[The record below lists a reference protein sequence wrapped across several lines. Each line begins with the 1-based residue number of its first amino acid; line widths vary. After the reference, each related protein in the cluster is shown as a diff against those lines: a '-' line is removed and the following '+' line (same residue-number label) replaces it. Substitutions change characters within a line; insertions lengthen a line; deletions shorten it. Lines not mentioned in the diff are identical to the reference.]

1 MVNACARDHE
11 NLKNIVDQES
21 CILVGNGCDTSFL
34 NDVWI
39 IGNYC
44 LQVSFLVCTTS
55 QLTKVIQQLIWAFEM
70 ALLGFGTLGGE
81 DL

>member
-55 QLTKVIQQLIWAFEM
+55 QLTKVIQ
-70 ALLGFGTLGGE
+70 
-81 DL
+81 